1 MSEIEY
7 GFTAMISLFPT
18 ENGGRKRPVYS
29 HYRPSFSFNT
39 KMHFCGEISFV
50 NKEEVLPGDTAIA
63 SIKML
68 PARYI
73 RHNLKKG
80 DAFTILEGN
89 TVVGSGVIQSIEQKK
104 ETSIHARV

>member
-1 MSEIEY
+1 MTFKTEY
-7 GFTAMISLFPT
+7 DFTAIITLFPT

-39 KMHFCGEISFV
+39 RMHFCGEMSFLD
-50 NKEEVLPGDTAIA
+50 KEEVIPGDTAIA
-63 SIKML
+63 SIKLM

-80 DAFTILEGN
+80 DAFTLLEGDR
-89 TVVGSGVIQSIEQKK
+89 VVGSGVIQSIEENKQVPVL
-104 ETSIHARV
+104 H

>member
-1 MSEIEY
+1 MTSEISY
-7 GFTAMISLFPT
+7 NFTALISLFPT

-39 KMHFCGEISFV
+39 KMHFCGEMSFL
-50 NKEEVLPGDTAIA
+50 NKEEVMPGDTALA

-89 TVVGSGVIQSIEQKK
+89 NIVGSGVIQSIEENKK
-104 ETSIHARV
+104 VPVLH